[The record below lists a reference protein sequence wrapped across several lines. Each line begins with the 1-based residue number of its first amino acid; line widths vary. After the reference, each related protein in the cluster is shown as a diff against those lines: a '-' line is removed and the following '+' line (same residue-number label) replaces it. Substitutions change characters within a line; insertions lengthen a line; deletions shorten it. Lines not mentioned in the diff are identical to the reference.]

1 LGAVIEH
8 LRAKLMKLCLH
19 WSPTN
24 GPDEEYLGPL
34 TPDSSALVAI
44 ICLQERYR
52 ASRYIGPG
60 DHWGPDT
67 WHDTAEEARAAAEA
81 WMLTQ
86 LSATQRLAVYAAR
99 AAFHSDPK
107 ETT

>member
-1 LGAVIEH
+1 MEQHARELTFN
-8 LRAKLMKLCLH
+8 

-24 GPDEEYLGPL
+24 SPDEEYLGRL
-34 TPDSSALVAI
+34 TPDSSAWVAI

-60 DHWGPDT
+60 DHLGTDT

-81 WMLTQ
+81 WLLTQ

-99 AAFHSDPK
+99 AAFHPDPK
-107 ETT
+107 EAT

>member
-1 LGAVIEH
+1 L
-8 LRAKLMKLCLH
+8 
-19 WSPTN
+19 P
-24 GPDEEYLGPL
+24 
-34 TPDSSALVAI
+34 SSACRNDTEPPDTSVQATT
-44 ICLQERYR
+44 
-52 ASRYIGPG
+52 GV
-60 DHWGPDT
+60 PDT

-81 WMLTQ
+81 WLLTQ

>member
-1 LGAVIEH
+1 MEQHARGLN
-8 LRAKLMKLCLH
+8 LS

-24 GPDEEYLGPL
+24 GPDEECLGPL
-34 TPDSSALVAI
+34 TPDSSAWVAI
-44 ICLQERYR
+44 ICLHERYR

-60 DHWGPDT
+60 DHWAPDT

-81 WMLTQ
+81 WLLTQ
-86 LSATQRLAVYAAR
+86 LSATQRLAVDAAR
-99 AAFHSDPK
+99 AAFHADPK